1 MKQLSA
7 IVIFLFT
14 ALTIYAQQYS
24 NEVTITVNGSKNL
37 QIAVDGRN
45 YDLTNSTLK
54 GEKTSIAINNLVVG
68 QHSLQVSRT
77 DPDANNTE
85 RISTVFNLRPGYDM
99 LVRVNKNGSLGLIET
114 KRTGVNANMP
124 PMNTAEF
131 NNLLAQV
138 RNQRSPA
145 GRKSVISDAFSNT
158 QNYFTSS
165 QVSQLIQQVNGE
177 SFRLQLAKLS
187 YRSITDRNN
196 FYQVFDQLNSQESR
210 NDLEDYIND
219 YNQEVNPDSA
229 MSDENF
235 NTLYQGILQQR
246 PVSAQMNSLTNA
258 FNNTANY
265 FTVYQASRLIQ
276 LVTAENNRLQLAKL
290 SYRSITDRSNF
301 YQVNELLYGQASKN
315 ELEVYVKNYGGG
327 STQGV
332 AMTDANFNALYQTI
346 QQQRS
351 VSTQMNLLNNAFNN
365 TANYF
370 TTIQASRLIQ
380 LVSTES
386 NRLQLAKLSYRSIT
400 DKVNFLRLKDLLYS
414 QAGKNE
420 LEAYVNNYNSGGTEA
435 VAMSDANFNAL
446 YQTIQQQ
453 RSVSTQMGLLTNAF
467 NNTANYFTAYQASRL
482 IQLVSAE
489 SNRLQLAKLSY
500 RSITD
505 RNNFYQVKDLL
516 YGQASKNDLEA
527 FITNDNSGG
536 TQGVAMSDA
545 GFNALY
551 QTIRDQWPV
560 STQMNS
566 LSNAFNNSSNYFT
579 SYQAS
584 RLIQLVSAESNRLQL
599 AKLSYRSITD
609 RNNFNLVFNTLPGQS
624 AKDEL
629 AVYVNNYS
637 TGGGSNTR
645 VPMPESA
652 FNALYQAI
660 FLKFFPN
667 ERMNALTIEFNNTA
681 NNFSAAQAK
690 QLISLV
696 SIESN
701 RLILAKLSY
710 RSITDRNNFNLLY
723 DLLDSE
729 ASRNE
734 LEEYVRNY
742 SN

>member
-24 NEVTITVNGSKNL
+24 NDVTITVNGSKNL

-85 RISTVFNLRPGYDM
+85 KISTVFNLRPGYDM

-165 QVSQLIQQVNGE
+165 QVSQLIQLVNAE
-177 SFRLQLAKLS
+177 SSRLQLAKLS

-196 FYQVFDQLNSQESR
+196 FYQVFDQLNSPESR

-219 YNQEVNPDSA
+219 YNQEVNPDVA

-235 NTLYQGILQQR
+235 NTLYQTILQQR
-246 PVSAQMNSLTNA
+246 PVSTQMNSLTNA

-265 FTVYQASRLIQ
+265 FTTYQASRLIQ
-276 LVTAENNRLQLAKL
+276 LVTAEYNRLQLAKL

-301 YQVNELLYGQASKN
+301 YQVNELLYGQAS
-315 ELEVYVKNYGGG
+315 E
-327 STQGV
+327 
-332 AMTDANFNALYQTI
+332 
-346 QQQRS
+346 
-351 VSTQMNLLNNAFNN
+351 
-365 TANYF
+365 
-370 TTIQASRLIQ
+370 
-380 LVSTES
+380 
-386 NRLQLAKLSYRSIT
+386 
-400 DKVNFLRLKDLLYS
+400 
-414 QAGKNE
+414 NE

-435 VAMSDANFNAL
+435 VAMSDASFNAL

-516 YGQASKNDLEA
+516 YGQASKNELEA
-527 FITNDNSGG
+527 FINNDNSGG

-652 FNALYQAI
+652 FNALYQTI

-734 LEEYVRNY
+734 LEEYVRNF